1 MTEDRPPEPE
11 GTEPPRFVDPL
22 TGWPIPE
29 EPRPEPPATVAEP
42 AGEPR
47 NRVRGRRIALSLA
60 GVLVLALFVGVVVV
74 IGDSPEVSTSA
85 TDVETSVPPP
95 PVASRPRAVTLPV
108 VSGWKPV
115 VSDDHPFAFDVPPDW
130 TVEEPGVIVGFE
142 APGGELLSLHGVARF
157 KSNFCRYLDVSS
169 RAQAGFT
176 SIRADEVTGMREAA
190 EETVLRWAEAA
201 YSSADF
207 AKQPRVTV
215 TKAQPVPVFGGSVEA
230 MEMTATVR
238 PVEPNACSPPS
249 VALTAVVLP
258 LNADTDAMRYH
269 VHLTLADQET
279 ADALPA
285 DVAAQIIGS
294 IRRAT

>member
-1 MTEDRPPEPE
+1 MTEDRPPAPD

-29 EPRPEPPATVAEP
+29 EPEPEPLATPGEPAAEP
-42 AGEPR
+42 RKPL
-47 NRVRGRRIALSLA
+47 RGKRIAWSVV
-60 GVLVLALFVGVVVV
+60 GVLVLALFVGVVAV
-74 IGDSPEVSTSA
+74 IGDSPEFSTSA
-85 TDVETSVPPP
+85 SDVETPAPPMTTL
-95 PVASRPRAVTLPV
+95 RPRTETMPV
-108 VSGWKPV
+108 VAGWKPV

-130 TVEEPGVIVGFE
+130 TVESPGVIVGFE
-142 APGGELLSLHGVARF
+142 TPGGDLLSLHGVARY
-157 KSNFCRYLDVSS
+157 KSNFCPSLDVSS

-176 SIRADEVTGMREAA
+176 AIRADEVSGIREAA
-190 EETVLRWAEAA
+190 EETLMRWAEAA

-215 TKAQPVPVFGGSVEA
+215 TKAQPVPVFGGTVEA

-238 PVEPNACSPPS
+238 PVEPNSCSPPS
-249 VALTAVVLP
+249 VAITAVVLP
-258 LNADTDAMRYH
+258 LSADADAMRYH

-285 DVAAQIIGS
+285 EVAVQIIGS
-294 IRRAT
+294 IRRAG

>member
-1 MTEDRPPEPE
+1 MTEDRPPEPD

-22 TGWPIPE
+22 TGWPIPD
-29 EPRPEPPATVAEP
+29 EPRPEPPVTADEPAAEP
-42 AGEPR
+42 R
-47 NRVRGRRIALSLA
+47 KRLRGRRIALSLV
-60 GVLVLALFVGVVVV
+60 GVLVLALFIGVVAV
-74 IGDSPEVSTSA
+74 IGDSPEFTTSA
-85 TDVETSVPPP
+85 GDVETPAPP
-95 PVASRPRAVTLPV
+95 ATTLRPRTETRPV
-108 VSGWKPV
+108 VAGWKPV

-130 TVEEPGVIVGFE
+130 TVESPGVIVGFE

-157 KSNFCRYLDVSS
+157 KSNFCPHLDVSS

-176 SIRADEVTGMREAA
+176 AIRADEVTGMREAG
-190 EETVLRWAEAA
+190 EETLLRWAEAA

-215 TKAQPVPVFGGSVEA
+215 TKAQPVQVFGGGVEA

-249 VALTAVVLP
+249 VAITAVVLP
-258 LNADTDAMRYH
+258 LSADADAMRYH

-285 DVAAQIIGS
+285 EVTTKIIGS
-294 IRRAT
+294 IRRAG

>member
-1 MTEDRPPEPE
+1 MTEDRPPAPD

-22 TGWPIPE
+22 TGWPIAA
-29 EPRPEPPATVAEP
+29 EPRPEPLDAPAEP
-42 AGEPR
+42 AAEPR
-47 NRVRGRRIALSLA
+47 NRPRGKRIALSLA
-60 GVLVLALFVGVVVV
+60 GVLVLALFVSVVVV
-74 IGDSPEVSTSA
+74 IGDSPEFSTSA
-85 TDVETSVPPP
+85 SDVETPLPPP
-95 PVASRPRAVTLPV
+95 PGTTRPQPVTLPV
-108 VSGWKPV
+108 VAGWKPV

-130 TVEEPGVIVGFE
+130 TVENPGVIVGFE

-157 KSNFCRYLDVSS
+157 KSNFCPYLDVSS

-176 SIRADEVTGMREAA
+176 AIRADEVTGPREAA

-215 TKAQPVPVFGGSVEA
+215 TKAQPVQVFGGSVEA

-249 VALTAVVLP
+249 VAITAVVLP
-258 LNADTDAMRYH
+258 LSADADAMRYH
-269 VHLTLADQET
+269 VHLTLADQEIGEG
-279 ADALPA
+279 LQP
-285 DVAAQIIGS
+285 DVAAEIISS
-294 IRRAT
+294 IRRAG

>member
-29 EPRPEPPATVAEP
+29 EPRPEPLDTPDEP
-42 AGEPR
+42 AAEPR
-47 NRVRGRRIALSLA
+47 NRLRRRIALSLA
-60 GVLVLALFVGVVVV
+60 GVLVLAMFVGVVVV
-74 IGDSPEVSTSA
+74 IGDSPEFSTSA
-85 TDVETSVPPP
+85 SDVETPVPMPGT
-95 PVASRPRAVTLPV
+95 SRPRPETLPV
-108 VSGWKPV
+108 VAGWKPV

-130 TVEEPGVIVGFE
+130 TVENPGVIVGFE
-142 APGGELLSLHGVARF
+142 APGGDLLSLHGVARF
-157 KSNFCRYLDVSS
+157 KSNFCPYLDVSS

-176 SIRADEVTGMREAA
+176 AIRADEVNGIREAA
-190 EETVLRWAEAA
+190 EETVVRWAEAA

-215 TKAQPVPVFGGSVEA
+215 TKAQPVQVFGGSVEA

-258 LNADTDAMRYH
+258 LNADADAMSYH
-269 VHLTLADQET
+269 VHLTLADQEIGEG
-279 ADALPA
+279 LQP
-285 DVAAQIIGS
+285 DVAAEIISS
-294 IRRAT
+294 IRRAG